1 MSVRGA
7 RLSVHHVTEYH
18 YETPVEW
25 AQHVACLTPR
35 DTPWQQVAHWQ
46 LQITPLPDGW
56 GAAASDDLPGR
67 LYADP
72 WGNRHLNFS
81 HARVHER
88 LTVES
93 RFEVTLRARS
103 VPNPALGPAWECV
116 ADTLRYRAG
125 RLLRDADEFALASP
139 YALPDDSLAAYA
151 RRAFPRNRVLAAGG
165 LQLMRMIH
173 TDLRYLPQ
181 STTVA
186 TRATD
191 ALAQRSGVCQDFA
204 HVFIAACRALGLA
217 ARYVSGYLL
226 TRPPAGQPRL
236 VGADASHAWV
246 ELWCPEQGWLALDPT
261 NNMPADL
268 DHVTLAWGR
277 DYADVAPLRGLVRGG
292 SGVPHVEVTVAP
304 LEEPAA
310 G

>member
-1 MSVRGA
+1 MNGKTVN
-7 RLSVHHVTEYH
+7 LSVHHVTEYH
-18 YETPVEW
+18 YEAPVEW
-25 AQHVACLTPR
+25 ALHVACLAPR
-35 DTPWQQVAHWQ
+35 DTSWQRVRDWSLA
-46 LQITPLPDGW
+46 IDPLPDGW
-56 GAAASDDLPGR
+56 TAASMADPSQR
-67 LYADP
+67 LYEDP
-72 WGNRHLNFS
+72 WGNRHLNFG
-81 HARVHER
+81 HARVHEK
-88 LTVES
+88 LCVQSSFVVALSS
-93 RFEVTLRARS
+93 R
-103 VPNPALGPAWECV
+103 PAPDPLVGPAWETV
-116 ADTLRYRAG
+116 GELLRYRAG
-125 RLLRDADEFALASP
+125 RELRDADEFALASP
-139 YALPDDSLAAYA
+139 YALPDASLAGYA
-151 RRAFPRNRVLAAGG
+151 RRAFTRNRVLAAGG

-173 TDLRYLPQ
+173 ADLRYLPQ

-204 HVFIAACRALGLA
+204 HVFIGACRALGLA

-261 NNMPADL
+261 NNMPADQ

-292 SGVPHVEVTVAP
+292 SGIPRVAVTVAP
-304 LEEPAA
+304 LDDAPA
-310 G
+310 